1 MNIPVDFDPKAR
13 AVSIEA
19 ATRRR
24 ETIEAD
30 TAKLMRYAERAGWGP
45 VVGLPT
51 FQGDTMVYHFES
63 GRRGF
68 VRLPLGIEFE

>member
-1 MNIPVDFDPKAR
+1 MSLPEFDHDAHPE
-13 AVSIEA
+13 AVKA

-24 ETIEAD
+24 DHIAQE
-30 TAKLMRYAERAGWGP
+30 TAKLMAYAERAGWGP

-51 FQGDTMVYHFES
+51 FSGDTMVYHFES

-68 VRLPLGIEFE
+68 VRLPFGTEYE